1 VDLVRSIGADHVID
15 YTKEDF
21 TKGDQR
27 YDVIFDNV
35 NNRSF
40 SDRRRVLTPNGIC
53 VLAGIGGAGLHPE
66 AWGRIAGIF
75 KADLLS
81 RFVRQKFVR
90 YGTKTDKADLKL
102 LSDLMQ
108 TGKADTRHRPDLQVE
123 RDRGGDAVFRRRPR
137 SRKSSYHCGVSL

>member
-35 NNRSF
+35 GNHSF
-40 SDRRRVLTPNGIC
+40 ADRRRVLTPNGIC
-53 VLAGIGGAGLHPE
+53 VLAGIGGAGLHTE
-66 AWGRIAGIF
+66 TWGRIVGNF
-75 KADLLS
+75 KADLWS

-90 YGTKTDKADLKL
+90 YVTKLDKEDLKL
-102 LSDLMQ
+102 LSDRMQ
-108 TGKADTRHRPDLQVE
+108 TGKLTPVIDRTYKLSEAAEAMRYFEEGHARGKVVITVE
-123 RDRGGDAVFRRRPR
+123 
-137 SRKSSYHCGVSL
+137 